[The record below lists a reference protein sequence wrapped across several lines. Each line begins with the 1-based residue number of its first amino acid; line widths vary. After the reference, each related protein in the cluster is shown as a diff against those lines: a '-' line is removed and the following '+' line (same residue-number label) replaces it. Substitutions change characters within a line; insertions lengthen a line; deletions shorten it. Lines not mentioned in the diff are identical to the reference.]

1 MSFSVYPSSE
11 IITPF
16 AYNCCLN
23 GIYSRPFLYASEANV
38 SPISNPAI
46 PSYLSSV
53 PSNSLNQEIPNIITE
68 AHKDPGT
75 YPMHGFFNVH
85 NIQNM
90 HQELWPNQNSRL
102 IGGHQSGSK
111 KPEIW
116 RPFSPSP
123 TKEHPEDI
131 IKRVNQNHPLIIPS
145 RVKIEHS
152 KTSLFKPV
160 KKKGFRCSH
169 CSSSFISSAQLISHL
184 RVHTG
189 KTKV

>member
-1 MSFSVYPSSE
+1 MSFSAYPSSE
-11 IITPF
+11 MITPF
-16 AYNCCLN
+16 AYRYCLN
-23 GIYSRPFLYASEANV
+23 RIYNGPYLYASEANV
-38 SPISNPAI
+38 SPISSQAI
-46 PSYLSSV
+46 PTYLSSV
-53 PSNSLNQEIPNIITE
+53 RSNSIDQEIPNITME
-68 AHKDPGT
+68 SQKDTGT
-75 YPMHGFFNVH
+75 YPIHGFFNVH
-85 NIQNM
+85 NM
-90 HQELWPNQNSRL
+90 HQELSPNQNSRL
-102 IGGHQSGSK
+102 IGGHLNDSK

-123 TKEHPEDI
+123 TKERPEDI
-131 IKRVNQNHPLIIPS
+131 KGVNQSLPLITPS